1 MQPTSIVRLFLA
13 TCLLLLISTQ
23 TTQALPSPASALDA
37 DSEVPRPRSTL
48 QFRGRV
54 YENARR
60 DREFSSRDILFNKA
74 NDMRRAQRF
83 RAAQKKKRTAGV
95 DVDAV

>member
-1 MQPTSIVRLFLA
+1 MQPTSIVRLLLA

-23 TTQALPSPASALDA
+23 TTQALPSPSLDTDA
-37 DSEVPRPRSTL
+37 DEPRPRSTL

-83 RAAQKKKRTAGV
+83 RAAQKKKRTVGV
-95 DVDAV
+95 DADAV